1 MNRQDK
7 ITLFGFLFIQS
18 IIYILLLL
26 YSHQEIFSYLAYA
39 GILFCFCASL
49 LWKKPFPHRY
59 LISIALFGTLLAD
72 LILLFFIEYRL
83 LAMFFFSLVQLAY
96 GAFLFLIKDRK
107 SFFSLIVRIL
117 CILILEMIGL
127 MILKDR
133 FDLLVGVSL
142 FYFSNLLCNG
152 FLALFQKR
160 WMLAAGFT
168 LFLCCDMLIGISEMR
183 MMNLLSAQSI
193 WYQVFDLPVNIFWV
207 FYLPSQVILAASVL
221 FLKKKV

>member
-7 ITLFGFLFIQS
+7 ISLFGFLFIQS

-39 GILFCFCASL
+39 GILLCFCASL
-49 LWKKPFPHRY
+49 LWKKPFPHRH
-59 LISIALFGTLLAD
+59 LISIALFGTLLSD

-83 LAMFFFSLVQLAY
+83 PAMFIFSLVQLAY
-96 GAFLFLIKDRK
+96 GAFLFLVEDQK
-107 SFFSLIVRIL
+107 SFFSLFFRLV

-127 MILKDR
+127 IILKER
-133 FDLLVGVSL
+133 FDLLVAVSL

-160 WMLAAGFT
+160 WILAAGFA

-193 WYQVFDLPVNIFWV
+193 WYRVLDLPVNIFWV